1 MQVQI
6 TKCCCIEK
14 FIKEKSVIKGEHPLI
29 SQYCT
34 AFMDEQGQPIYST
47 KTPVIFFF
55 YKVLGTLLEE

>member
-14 FIKEKSVIKGEHPLI
+14 FIKEKSVVKGEHPLI

-47 KTPVIFFF
+47 KTPVIFF
-55 YKVLGTLLEE
+55 L